1 MVNKIVD
8 SLPDISAVGGSAPK
22 AGNLSDGQDFS
33 AFMEEA
39 TRNSIDTL
47 KSGEVMSMKGIT
59 GDADLNDV
67 VSAINSAEST
77 LQLVTTIRDKMIQAY
92 QEVMRM
98 PI

>member
-33 AFMEEA
+33 AFMQEA

-77 LQLVTTIRDKMIQAY
+77 LAILVTTIRDKNDPHIKKL
-92 QEVMRM
+92 RM
-98 PI
+98 PD